1 MSEAKSG
8 GDIKLFTLNTNRPL
22 AEKIAAAINI
32 PLSPSTIST
41 FADGEIAISI
51 DESVRGDEIYV
62 IQSVSDPVNSSF
74 MQVMIMVDALR
85 RASAGE
91 INVVLPYYGYARSD
105 RKARSR
111 EPITAKLVANF
122 LQIDGVDRVLT
133 LDLHADQVQGFFNI
147 PVDHLLGAP
156 LLAKYFY
163 TNDLLDNVVVV
174 APDHAG
180 VSRARNFAELLKA
193 PIAIIDNRSEDKF
206 DPEPDSVIG
215 SVAGKRAVL
224 VDDMIDTADRMSVS
238 ANILKS
244 AGAADVYAVATHAV
258 FSGNAAQTL
267 SESQLKK
274 VIVTDSIVV
283 PEEKQFD
290 QLEVISVADLMGE
303 AIMRIHNNQP
313 VDELF
318 ISKQNPDVK
327 LR

>member
-1 MSEAKSG
+1 MKDQHTSG
-8 GDIKLFTLNTNRPL
+8 NIKLFSLNTNRPL
-22 AEKIAAAINI
+22 AEKIAAAIDI
-32 PLSPSTIST
+32 PLSPTTIST

-51 DESVRGDEIYV
+51 DESVRGDEVYV

-91 INVVLPYYGYARSD
+91 INVVLPYYGYARAD

-193 PIAIIDNRSEDKF
+193 PIAIIDNRSEDEF
-206 DPEPDSVIG
+206 DPEPDSIIG
-215 SVAGKRAVL
+215 EVDGKTAIII
-224 VDDMIDTADRMSVS
+224 DDMIDTADRMAIS
-238 ANILKS
+238 ADVLK
-244 AGAADVYAVATHAV
+244 AGGAKDVYAVATHAV
-258 FSGNAAQTL
+258 FSGNAAATL
-267 SESQLKK
+267 NQSPLKK
-274 VIVTDSIVV
+274 VIVTDSIAV
-283 PEEKQFD
+283 PETKAFD
-290 QLEVISVADLMGE
+290 KLEVISVAELMGE

>member
-1 MSEAKSG
+1 MSEEKSNG
-8 GDIKLFTLNTNRPL
+8 NIKLFSLNTNRPL
-22 AEKIAAAINI
+22 AEKIAASINI
-32 PLSPSTIST
+32 PLSPTTIST
-41 FADGEIAISI
+41 FADGEIAITI
-51 DESVRGDEIYV
+51 DESVRGDEVYV
-62 IQSVSDPVNSSF
+62 IQSISDPVNSSF

-91 INVVLPYYGYARSD
+91 INVVLPYYGYARAD
-105 RKARSR
+105 RKARPR

-163 TNDLLDNVVVV
+163 TNDLLDNIVVV

-193 PIAIIDNRSEDKF
+193 PIAIIDNRSEDEF

-215 SVAGKRAVL
+215 DVKGKTAVII
-224 VDDMIDTADRMSVS
+224 DDMIDTADRMTVS
-238 ANILKS
+238 ADILKS
-244 AGAADVYAVATHAV
+244 SGAKDVYAVATHAV
-258 FSGNAAQTL
+258 FSGRAA
-267 SESQLKK
+267 ESLEQSKLTK
-274 VIVTDSIVV
+274 VIVTDSIAV
-283 PEEKQFD
+283 PAEKQFD
-290 QLEVISVADLMGE
+290 KLAVMSVADLIGE
-303 AIMRIHNNQP
+303 AILRIHNNQP

>member
-1 MSEAKSG
+1 MSEQHTN
-8 GDIKLFTLNTNRPL
+8 GDIKLFALNTNRAL
-22 AEKIAAAINI
+22 AEKIAASIDI
-32 PLSPSTIST
+32 PLSPATIST

-51 DESVRGDEIYV
+51 DESVRGCEAYV

-85 RASAGE
+85 RASAGQ
-91 INVVLPYYGYARSD
+91 INVVLPYYGYARAD

-122 LQIDGVDRVLT
+122 LEIDGVDRVLT

-147 PVDHLLGAP
+147 PVDHLLAAP

-163 TNDLLDNVVVV
+163 THDLLDNVVVV

-206 DPEPDSVIG
+206 DPEPDSIIG
-215 SVAGKRAVL
+215 DVQDKNAIII
-224 VDDMIDTADRMSVS
+224 DDMIDTADRMALS
-238 ANILKS
+238 ANILK
-244 AGAADVYAVATHAV
+244 AGGAKHTYAVATHPI
-258 FSGNAAQTL
+258 FSGNAAATL
-267 SESQLKK
+267 ANSQLDR
-274 VIVTDSIVV
+274 VIVTDSIGV
-283 PEEKQFD
+283 PAEKAFD
-290 QLEVISVADLMGE
+290 KLVVISVADLMGE